1 MSWFREHNIWFE
13 PPLYH
18 WSPITFLFVAARG
31 QTADVQG
38 GLVLRGWGSGTLA
51 GFSSGRCRDESF
63 MRDEHLFSKGEEAG
77 VGKRGGS
84 EPCAYLTVSAAHLGL

>member
-1 MSWFREHNIWFE
+1 MSWFREHNLCFE

-38 GLVLRGWGSGTLA
+38 GLVPRGWGMVHWL
-51 GFSSGRCRDESF
+51 
-63 MRDEHLFSKGEEAG
+63 
-77 VGKRGGS
+77 GS
-84 EPCAYLTVSAAHLGL
+84 PVADAETRVL

>member
-1 MSWFREHNIWFE
+1 MC
-13 PPLYH
+13 
-18 WSPITFLFVAARG
+18 RG
-31 QTADVQG
+31 LSAE
-38 GLVLRGWGSGTLA
+38 RMGSGTLV